1 MHSVLRMPTDGK
13 MKRMRK
19 GKIIVLILMVFCI
32 LIFAIVVA
40 WFLLSKDNYA
50 VPENAATENAVL
62 QVAGLTSNEPR
73 DPQALKSLYAKRVI
87 VRQVNL
93 DSGQFVAPGEDTA
106 GQKGCGEP
114 AVAQNPTPIR
124 QRCPRAVVYLIRNND
139 NEIQQ
144 VILPF
149 YGKGAKSMMYGL
161 IALATDGR
169 TVKDL
174 LYYQQNET
182 PLLGARVTDPEW
194 RRQWPGKKIRDNNGQ
209 PALKVVQNTPG
220 QHDDYTVDGI
230 SGATLT
236 SVGVEKSINYWV
248 GEQGYGNFLRQLQHN
263 PEILRR

>member
-32 LIFAIVVA
+32 LIFAIVVT
-40 WFLLSKDNYA
+40 WFLLSRDNFA

-62 QVAGLTSNEPR
+62 QVAGLTGNEQR
-73 DPQALKSLYAKRVI
+73 DPQALKSLYLKRVI

-93 DSGQFVAPGEDTA
+93 DSGQLIAPGEKSGA
-106 GQKGCGEP
+106 QKRCVELAAARDP
-114 AVAQNPTPIR
+114 AQIR
-124 QRCPRAVVYLIRNND
+124 QRCSPGEVYLIRDND

-144 VILPF
+144 VILPV
-149 YGKGAKSMMYGL
+149 YGKGAKSMLYGV

-182 PLLGARVTDPEW
+182 PLLGARVEDPEW
-194 RRQWPGKKIRDNNGQ
+194 RRQWPGKKIRDNNGL
-209 PALKVVQNTPG
+209 PALRIIQNNPG
-220 QHDDYTVDGI
+220 QHDEYTVDGI

-236 SVGVEKSINYWV
+236 STGVEKSINYWM
-248 GEQGYGNFLRQLQHN
+248 GEQGYGKFLQQLQRN
-263 PEILRR
+263 PGLLKP

>member
-1 MHSVLRMPTDGK
+1 M
-13 MKRMRK
+13 
-19 GKIIVLILMVFCI
+19 
-32 LIFAIVVA
+32 
-40 WFLLSKDNYA
+40 
-50 VPENAATENAVL
+50 
-62 QVAGLTSNEPR
+62 AGVTGNEPR

-236 SVGVEKSINYWV
+236 SSASRRVLIIGWVSRATVIFSGSYSITLRYYAVNIAQAKICSITGAKIAPV
-248 GEQGYGNFLRQLQHN
+248 FFMRSRQLFRASQAS
-263 PEILRR
+263 LTR

>member
-19 GKIIVLILMVFCI
+19 GKIIVLILMVFCV
-32 LIFAIVVA
+32 LFFAIVVA
-40 WFLLSKDNYA
+40 WFLLSKDNFA

-62 QVAGLTSNEPR
+62 QVAGLTGDGQR
-73 DPQALKSLYAKRVI
+73 DPQALKALYLKRAI

-93 DSGQFVAPGEDTA
+93 DSGQFVAPGESA
-106 GQKGCGEP
+106 AAQKGCGEP
-114 AVAQNPTPIR
+114 AAAQNPTPIR
-124 QRCPRAVVYLIRNND
+124 QRCPLAVVYLIRNND

-161 IALATDGR
+161 LALATDGR

-182 PLLGARVTDPEW
+182 PLLGARVADPEW

-209 PALKVVQNTPG
+209 PALKVVQNNPG

-248 GEQGYGNFLRQLQHN
+248 GEQGYGKFLQQLQQN
-263 PEILRR
+263 PDILRR

>member
-62 QVAGLTSNEPR
+62 QVAGLTGNEPR

-124 QRCPRAVVYLIRNND
+124 CAARGQWFILFAIMIMKFSRLYCP
-139 NEIQQ
+139 
-144 VILPF
+144 F
-149 YGKGAKSMMYGL
+149 
-161 IALATDGR
+161 
-169 TVKDL
+169 TVKG
-174 LYYQQNET
+174 QN
-182 PLLGARVTDPEW
+182 R
-194 RRQWPGKKIRDNNGQ
+194 
-209 PALKVVQNTPG
+209 
-220 QHDDYTVDGI
+220 
-230 SGATLT
+230 
-236 SVGVEKSINYWV
+236 
-248 GEQGYGNFLRQLQHN
+248 
-263 PEILRR
+263 

>member
-1 MHSVLRMPTDGK
+1 
-13 MKRMRK
+13 MKYMRK
-19 GKIIVLILMVFCI
+19 GKIIVLILMAFCI
-32 LIFAIVVA
+32 LIFVTVAA
-40 WFLLSKDNYA
+40 WFLLSKDNFA

-62 QVAGLTSNEPR
+62 QVAGLIGNEPR
-73 DPQALKSLYAKRVI
+73 DPQALKSLYSKWVI

-93 DSGQFVAPGEDTA
+93 DSGQFVAPEENIA
-106 GQKGCGEP
+106 AQKGCDEP
-114 AVAQNPTPIR
+114 TIAQDPALIR
-124 QRCPRAVVYLIRNND
+124 QRCPLGVVYLIRNND

-161 IALATDGR
+161 VALATDGR

-182 PLLGARVTDPEW
+182 PLLGARVADPEW
-194 RRQWPGKKIRDNNGQ
+194 RRQWAGKKIRDNNGQ
-209 PALKVVQNTPG
+209 PALKVVQDNPG

-236 SVGVEKSINYWV
+236 SVGVEKSINYWM
-248 GEQGYGNFLRQLQHN
+248 GEQGYGNFLQQLQHN
-263 PEILRR
+263 PEMLLR